1 MCGLTLSVSRL
12 FNFRPSALSF
22 FINASRTIAEGMNQG
37 KKNICFY
44 SNQDK
49 WSKVFIEELAKTSWV
64 KEFQFI
70 CVDPSPNRPSLP
82 KWLKQVP
89 TLVIEGDKEPV
100 KTDTEVM
107 NWLYERKMREAPKK
121 PTDASASSSAAVIS
135 GEPSSYINNEMGGFG
150 DAGYSFLDSDTSTGG
165 NGGESIPGTFSF
177 LNGAASPGDK
187 TGQNLGQS
195 LQTQAGRTKKELMF
209 DQQLDM
215 YNQQRDTGL
224 SKGPARQ

>member
-1 MCGLTLSVSRL
+1 MCGLTLTVSRL

-22 FINASRTIAEGMNQG
+22 FINASRTIAEGMSQG

-89 TLVIEGDKEPV
+89 TLVMEGDKEPV
-100 KTDTEVM
+100 KTDTDVM

-121 PTDASASSSAAVIS
+121 PTDATASSSAAVIS

-177 LNGAASPGDK
+177 LNGGASPGDK

-215 YNQQRDTGL
+215 YKQQRDMGL